1 MAYFLAEWYRTE
13 LTEKAVGGFA
23 ALLESTASAMS
34 VEATPVRL
42 LVTLSVPADDAL
54 YGVFEADA
62 PEVILRTCTRAG
74 ALPHRLTPQVQT
86 WIAAGSPRRAS

>member
-1 MAYFLAEWYRTE
+1 MACFLAEWYRTE
-13 LTEKAVGGFA
+13 LTDHAIGGFA
-23 ALLESTASAMS
+23 NMLESSAAETS

-54 YGVFEADA
+54 YGVFEA
-62 PEVILRTCTRAG
+62 ESSESILRTCTRAG

-86 WIAAGSPRRAS
+86 WISAESRGA

>member
-1 MAYFLAEWYRTE
+1 VACFLAEWYRTE
-13 LTEKAVGGFA
+13 LTDQAIGSFA
-23 ALLESTASAMS
+23 HLLESTAAELS

-54 YGVFEADA
+54 YGVFEA
-62 PEVILRTCTRAG
+62 ETSESILRTCTRAG

-86 WIAAGSPRRAS
+86 WITAAP